1 LREPLSVGIVGG
13 GTAGCAAGA
22 FLARQGHAVTIYERV
37 PDPGPVGAGIT
48 LQPTGLAVLD
58 ALGVKDRIVAR
69 GSRLSGLHCETRGG
83 RALLKL
89 SYEDVGA
96 DVFGLGT
103 HRGLIFECVYDAAK
117 AAGAKIV
124 LGVTCEG
131 LRREGKGRARR
142 LTITDDAG
150 EALGTHQLVIVA
162 DGSRSHLRDDT
173 VIPKN
178 VAPYPWGAL
187 WFVGEAEKP
196 AGASSHGDGEELF
209 QVVDGNKH
217 MLGLLPTGLGPRSR
231 NGSAP
236 LVSLFYSIRADR
248 VPAWRAAGLDAW
260 KRECVA
266 LAPRAAH
273 VVDQITRIEDVLF
286 SQYYDVT
293 MYPWNTANVVYLG
306 DAAHAMSPQLGQGCN
321 LALLDALVLSELIET
336 HETVTAA
343 LDAYSR
349 SRRAHLGFYQWATRL
364 LTPFFQGDEE
374 WFGIL
379 RDLGM
384 PLMAKV
390 PWFRKMMTLSMCGTL
405 TSPFG
410 GRLALE
416 TRSGLPEE
424 MRGKVTLPARV
435 AD

>member
-1 LREPLSVGIVGG
+1 MRSPLDVGIVGG
-13 GTAGCAAGA
+13 GTAGCAVGA

-48 LQPTGLAVLD
+48 LQPTGLAVLE
-58 ALGVKDRIVAR
+58 ALGLRDAIVAR
-69 GSRLSGLHCETRGG
+69 GSRLDGLRCETRSG
-83 RALLKL
+83 RSLIEL
-89 SYEDVGA
+89 SYSTVGE

-103 HRGLIFECVYDAAK
+103 HRGLIFEHVFAAAK
-117 AAGAKIV
+117 SSGAKIV

-131 LRREGKGRARR
+131 LERVGKGRERR
-142 LTITDDAG
+142 LTITDESGAP
-150 EALGTHQLVIVA
+150 LGTHQLVIVA

-187 WFVGEAEKP
+187 WFVGKAETDEN
-196 AGASSHGDGEELF
+196 HLF

-217 MLGLLPTGLGPRSR
+217 MLGLLPTGLGPSVRE
-231 NGSAP
+231 GAAP

-248 VPAWRAAGLDAW
+248 VAAWRKAGLDAW

-266 LAPRAAH
+266 LAPRCAH
-273 VVDQITRIEDVLF
+273 VIDQIESIDDVLF
-286 SQYYDVT
+286 SQYHDVT

-321 LALLDALVLSELIET
+321 LALMDAWVLSQQFLDGERTLSS
-336 HETVTAA
+336 A

-349 SRRAHLGFYQWATRL
+349 TRRAHLGFYQWATRL

-384 PLMAKV
+384 PLMMRV
-390 PWFRKMMTLSMCGTL
+390 PWMRKMMTLSMCGTL
-405 TSPFG
+405 INPFG
-410 GRLALE
+410 GTMELPLPVRL
-416 TRSGLPEE
+416 G
-424 MRGKVTLPARV
+424 
-435 AD
+435 D